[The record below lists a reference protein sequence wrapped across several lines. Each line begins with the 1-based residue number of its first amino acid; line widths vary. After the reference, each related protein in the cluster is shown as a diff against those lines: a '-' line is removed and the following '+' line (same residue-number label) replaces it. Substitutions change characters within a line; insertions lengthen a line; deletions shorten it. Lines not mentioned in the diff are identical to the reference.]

1 MPVMRVFYTFY
12 IHSSFHLCNSFIR
25 VIRDFNIRGM
35 TTNCSTSSVTGQK
48 SANSDAGRNIPKTG
62 ARTSCAQ
69 TIPISWSTVAIAR
82 QKFSMSA
89 TVIAPILARRKVF

>member
-35 TTNCSTSSVTGQK
+35 TTNCSTSSVTGHDSELFEILK
-48 SANSDAGRNIPKTG
+48 KIYPDF
-62 ARTSCAQ
+62 TSLNHKN
-69 TIPISWSTVAIAR
+69 PENNYL
-82 QKFSMSA
+82 F
-89 TVIAPILARRKVF
+89 

>member
-35 TTNCSTSSVTGQK
+35 TINCSTSSVTGQ
-48 SANSDAGRNIPKTG
+48 NINKILSKQIVLG
-62 ARTSCAQ
+62 ASWFSNFGSCTPVNFGLPA
-69 TIPISWSTVAIAR
+69 A
-82 QKFSMSA
+82 
-89 TVIAPILARRKVF
+89 